1 MNAKTLI
8 DNLHRR
14 GVRLRI
20 DGEGLRWFGPVGVMT
35 ETDLSTLRRHKAEA
49 LRWASGLPVAS
60 YACDIRY
67 VAVRAGGQ
75 SKNESAIALRSSRL
89 RDFARRLH

>member
-20 DGEGLRWFGPVGVMT
+20 DGDVLRWFGPVGVMT
-35 ETDLSTLRRHKAEA
+35 ETDLSTLRRHKAE
-49 LRWASGLPVAS
+49 LVL
-60 YACDIRY
+60 
-67 VAVRAGGQ
+67 
-75 SKNESAIALRSSRL
+75 LH
-89 RDFARRLH
+89 RR